1 MLDAEP
7 LQKRAHDH
15 CFLFMVIGKIGGAR
29 KRTMGKRP
37 FAPSS
42 FVNVGFGSGES
53 ARVSACQTIRIAA
66 I

>member
-1 MLDAEP
+1 
-7 LQKRAHDH
+7 
-15 CFLFMVIGKIGGAR
+15 MVIGKIGGAR
-29 KRTMGKRP
+29 KRTMGNRP